1 MTRRAF
7 GTGRLPMRVNIMSA
21 SSTKQMHHR
30 QQYRSQNSV
39 PELVRKLRANFPT
52 PLGELPGDFV
62 TGRVHCTCTADRE
75 LSPTEKEEM
84 PIHMQLAGADFTV
97 EMNNFIV
104 FPGNGIEASITSRG
118 VRFHTLTPDTQK
130 QINEMETLA
139 VETFGYDH

>member
-1 MTRRAF
+1 
-7 GTGRLPMRVNIMSA
+7 MS
-21 SSTKQMHHR
+21 SR
-30 QQYRSQNSV
+30 NQYRSQNSIL
-39 PELVRKLRANFPT
+39 ELVRKLRHNFPT
-52 PLGELPGDFV
+52 PLDELPGDFV

-97 EMNNFIV
+97 EMKNFIV
-104 FPGNGIEASITSRG
+104 FPGNGIEAPITRDGRG